1 MMLMANE
8 KKNESV
14 EAKNSLISLFHFM
27 TAYSQFRSRFVL
39 NFLKSET
46 DEKKKEK
53 EKERKK
59 GNVAISFM

>member
-1 MMLMANE
+1 MLMANE

-46 DEKKKEK
+46 DEKKKK
-53 EKERKK
+53 KKERKE
-59 GNVAISFM
+59 M

>member
-1 MMLMANE
+1 
-8 KKNESV
+8 
-14 EAKNSLISLFHFM
+14 M

>member
-46 DEKKKEK
+46 DEKKKK
-53 EKERKK
+53 KKERKE
-59 GNVAISFM
+59 M